1 MAGFSNLIKKM
12 CGRPGSMTEIGRRKT
27 KATRLGLEGL
37 ETRLVPA
44 SLPMDFLNSQTPA
57 LVAQNAEIAPDENEA
72 MQDDKPVVTSPFSLP
87 AGTTVTSLGD
97 GQISIRRQN
106 GQLQNFTP
114 FPGYYGALNVT
125 TINRNGGAQPDGIM
139 IAVAGPSSPH
149 VLVVDAATGKVSSSF
164 YAFDPGFKGGVSVTG
179 GLAKVDGVTR
189 SLLICG
195 ASAGS
200 EPSVSLFDAGTG
212 NSLGAFYS
220 FDKAYKG
227 GVRVTLSEPE
237 ADGKSLVVVASTIN
251 SHVVVFDPD
260 NYLQPVSSFYAFEP
274 DLAPKGMQVAAGD
287 LDNDGNVEIIATSN
301 AGPKS
306 PEIFVFNAYGM
317 QKSNKHFQAFNGGNK
332 TGVRVAVAD
341 YDRDGK
347 LDILA
352 GSTGYLNVFRYED
365 LSMLDSVFISLH
377 ENGFDVASNHCRGN
391 NSFDNGTSTDPLPE
405 DEDGD
410 LTPPTDEEPKEG
422 GDTGTDPLPRE
433 NEEGDLTPPANEEPI
448 EEGDNEEEG
457 DQGEP
462 PAEETDPM
470 QPIDNESPDQGDTD
484 GNDDFL
490 PDPDEEPEDDEET
503 PGNPQ
508 PEPVGVPPPENLDS
522 SSVQRSSFRLSWRSP
537 AKNEDRFEVW
547 VKVDGNWKR
556 SENVP
561 GDRTNAL
568 IEYEASGGPRLK
580 AGKTYQ
586 VKIRV
591 FDSAG
596 KVSGWSPEISV
607 KMSR

>member
-1 MAGFSNLIKKM
+1 MAGFSNLIKTM
-12 CGRPGSMTEIGRRKT
+12 CGRPESINESGRRKVKT
-27 KATRLGLEGL
+27 TRLGLEGL

-44 SLPMDFLNSQTPA
+44 SLPIDFSNSQAPA
-57 LVAQNAEIAPDENEA
+57 LVAQNSEA
-72 MQDDKPVVTSPFSLP
+72 ASNGYEAGQDDKPVVTAPFALP

-97 GQISIRRQN
+97 GQISIRHQN

-114 FPGYYGALNVT
+114 FPGYHGALNVT

-139 IAVAGPSSPH
+139 VAVAGPSSPH

-352 GSTGYLNVFRYED
+352 GSTGYLNVFRYGD
-365 LSMLDSVFISLH
+365 LALLDSVFISWNS
-377 ENGFDVASNHCRGN
+377 NGFDVASNHCREN
-391 NSFDNGTSTDPLPE
+391 DPLDNWPGVDPLPS
-405 DEDGD
+405 DDGED
-410 LTPPTDEEPKEG
+410 LTPPDMETPVEDGTEEDPGEDE
-422 GDTGTDPLPRE
+422 
-433 NEEGDLTPPANEEPI
+433 
-448 EEGDNEEEG
+448 
-457 DQGEP
+457 DQQEP
-462 PAEETDPM
+462 PLDETDPG
-470 QPIDNESPDQGDTD
+470 QPPENETLDPGNSD
-484 GNDDFL
+484 GGDDFQ
-490 PDPDEEPEDDEET
+490 PDPEEDPYDTEEPSND
-503 PGNPQ
+503 PQ
-508 PEPVGVPPPENLDS
+508 PEPERVPSPENLGS
-522 SSVQRSSFRLSWRSP
+522 SSIQRSSFRLSWRSP
-537 AKNEDRFEVW
+537 AK
-547 VKVDGNWKR
+547 K
-556 SENVP
+556 
-561 GDRTNAL
+561 
-568 IEYEASGGPRLK
+568 
-580 AGKTYQ
+580 
-586 VKIRV
+586 
-591 FDSAG
+591 
-596 KVSGWSPEISV
+596 
-607 KMSR
+607 

>member
-1 MAGFSNLIKKM
+1 MAGFSNLIKTM
-12 CGRPGSMTEIGRRKT
+12 CGRPESINESGRRKVKT
-27 KATRLGLEGL
+27 TRLGLEGL

-44 SLPMDFLNSQTPA
+44 SLPMDFSNSQPPA
-57 LVAQNAEIAPDENEA
+57 LIAQNSEAESNGYEA
-72 MQDDKPVVTSPFSLP
+72 GQDDKPEVTAPFTLQ

-97 GQISIRRQN
+97 GQISIRHQN

-114 FPGYYGALNVT
+114 FPGYHGALNVT

-139 IAVAGPSSPH
+139 VAVAGPSSPH

-200 EPSVSLFDAGTG
+200 EPSVSLFDADTG

-237 ADGKSLVVVASTIN
+237 TDGKSLVVVASTIN
-251 SHVVVFDPD
+251 SHVVAFDPG

-287 LDNDGNVEIIATSN
+287 LDNDGNVEIIAASN

-317 QKSNKHFQAFNGGNK
+317 QKSNKHFLAFTGDNK

-352 GSTGYLNVFRYED
+352 GSTGYLNVFRYGD
-365 LSMLDSVFISLH
+365 LSLLDSVFISLH

-391 NSFDNGTSTDPLPE
+391 NSFDDGTGTDPLPWE

-410 LTPPTDEEPKEG
+410 LTPPAD
-422 GDTGTDPLPRE
+422 D
-433 NEEGDLTPPANEEPI
+433 EPI
-448 EEGDNEEEG
+448 EGGDNEEEDDQG
-457 DQGEP
+457 DQEEP
-462 PAEETDPM
+462 PAEGTDPVE
-470 QPIDNESPDQGDTD
+470 PIDNESPDLGDTD

-490 PDPDEEPEDDEET
+490 PEPDEDPEDFEE
-503 PGNPQ
+503 PPSNPH

-580 AGKTYQ
+580 AGKAYQ
-586 VKIRV
+586 VKMRAI
-591 FDSAG
+591 DSAG

-607 KMSR
+607 RMSR

>member
-1 MAGFSNLIKKM
+1 MACFSKWIKKM
-12 CGRPGSMTEIGRRKT
+12 CGQTGSMSNSGGR
-27 KATRLGLEGL
+27 KAKAPRLGLEGL

-44 SLPMDFLNSQTPA
+44 SLPFDFSNSQAPA
-57 LVAQNAEIAPDENEA
+57 LVAQNSVVEPDGYEA
-72 MQDDKPVVTSPFSLP
+72 TQDDKPVVTSPFALP

-97 GQISIRRQN
+97 GQISIRHQN

-139 IAVAGPSSPH
+139 VAVAGPSSPH

-200 EPSVSLFDAGTG
+200 EPSVSLFDADTG

-251 SHVVVFDPD
+251 SHVVAFDPG
-260 NYLQPVSSFYAFEP
+260 NYFQPVSSFYAFEP
-274 DLAPKGMQVAAGD
+274 GLAPKGMQVAAGD
-287 LDNDGNVEIIATSN
+287 LDNDGSVEIIAASN

-352 GSTGYLNVFRYED
+352 GSTGYLNVFRYGD
-365 LSMLDSVFISLH
+365 LAMLDSVFISMH

-391 NSFDNGTSTDPLPE
+391 HSFDNGTDTDPLPWE

-410 LTPPTDEEPKEG
+410 LTPPAYD
-422 GDTGTDPLPRE
+422 
-433 NEEGDLTPPANEEPI
+433 EPI
-448 EEGDNEEEG
+448 EGGDNEEEG
-457 DQGEP
+457 DQGDQGEP
-462 PAEETDPM
+462 PAEGTDPVE
-470 QPIDNESPDQGDTD
+470 PIDNEWPDLGDTD

-490 PDPDEEPEDDEET
+490 PEPDEEPEDFEE
-503 PGNPQ
+503 PPSNPQ

-580 AGKTYQ
+580 AGKAYQ
-586 VKIRV
+586 VKMRV
-591 FDSAG
+591 IDRAG

-607 KMSR
+607 RMSR